1 LFGAS
6 PTAVGFSLSL
16 HDALPILAAAVC
28 ESPFD
33 LMIAAM
39 PITISAFARCSSAS
53 GTPIS
58 AKTLPL
64 LFVLLALLIFC
75 LRVQFDCRLQSC
87 LDSVDVVHRRFDSL
101 RRLLLERMQDVN
113 HSLELHGIN
122 GAIRVTGKVRGNLEN
137 VSSAKTLQR
146 FCILRLVTLLRRA
159 KRETN
164 LLFLLRAETWRGH
177 RVTSR

>member
-39 PITISAFARCSSAS
+39 PITRSAFARCSSAS

-58 AKTLPL
+58 AKTLRL

-75 LRVQFDCRLQSC
+75 LRVQFDCRLQIGRHTSELQSRGHLVC
-87 LDSVDVVHRRFDSL
+87 
-101 RRLLLERMQDVN
+101 RLLLE
-113 HSLELHGIN
+113 
-122 GAIRVTGKVRGNLEN
+122 
-137 VSSAKTLQR
+137 
-146 FCILRLVTLLRRA
+146 
-159 KRETN
+159 
-164 LLFLLRAETWRGH
+164 
-177 RVTSR
+177 